1 MTLKKI
7 DIGEITKAVKNCTTP
22 TQKTIIEKIDISS
35 KWETQL
41 PLYLD
46 LYSRLS
52 NDGKKEM
59 QRQVKVIGKI
69 VDKTKQLKKRKE
81 KENETK

>member
-22 TQKTIIEKIDISS
+22 KQKTIIEKIDISS
-35 KWETQL
+35 KWENQL

-46 LYSRLS
+46 LYSKL
-52 NDGKKEM
+52 NDEGKKEM
-59 QRQVKVIGKI
+59 QRQLTLLGRLIDVV
-69 VDKTKQLKKRKE
+69 QKKRKE
-81 KENETK
+81 KESE

>member
-22 TQKTIIEKIDISS
+22 TQKTIMRKIDISS

-59 QRQVKVIGKI
+59 QRQLTLLGRL
-69 VDKTKQLKKRKE
+69 VDAIQQRKE
-81 KENETK
+81 K

>member
-1 MTLKKI
+1 MTLQKI
-7 DIGEITKAVKNCTTP
+7 DMSTITKVVKNCTTP

-46 LYSRLS
+46 LYSKLS
-52 NDGKKEM
+52 VEGKKEM
-59 QRQVKVIGKI
+59 QRQLTLLGRLIDVA
-69 VDKTKQLKKRKE
+69 QQKRKDIR
-81 KENETK
+81 K

>member
-22 TQKTIIEKIDISS
+22 KQTIDISS
-35 KWETQL
+35 KWENQL

-46 LYSRLS
+46 LYSKL
-52 NDGKKEM
+52 NDEGKKEM
-59 QRQVKVIGKI
+59 QRQLTLLGRLVDAIQQKGKKCI
-69 VDKTKQLKKRKE
+69 KK
-81 KENETK
+81 

>member
-22 TQKTIIEKIDISS
+22 KQKTIIEKIDISS
-35 KWETQL
+35 KWENQL

-46 LYSRLS
+46 LYSKL
-52 NDGKKEM
+52 NNKGKKEM
-59 QRQVKVIGKI
+59 QRQVTLLGRLIDVIQ
-69 VDKTKQLKKRKE
+69 KTRKE
-81 KENETK
+81 KIKP

>member
-1 MTLKKI
+1 M
-7 DIGEITKAVKNCTTP
+7 
-22 TQKTIIEKIDISS
+22 EKIDISS

-59 QRQVKVIGKI
+59 IRQVKVIGAL
-69 VDKTKQLKKRKE
+69 VDRMQKL
-81 KENETK
+81 

>member
-46 LYSRLS
+46 LYSKLS
-52 NDGKKEM
+52 VEGKKEM
-59 QRQVKVIGKI
+59 QRQVKVIGAL
-69 VDKTKQLKKRKE
+69 VDRMQTMRKE
-81 KENETK
+81 KQND

>member
-22 TQKTIIEKIDISS
+22 KQKTIIEKIDISS
-35 KWETQL
+35 KWENQL
-41 PLYLD
+41 PLYAQ
-46 LYSRLS
+46 LYNLIS

-59 QRQVKVIGKI
+59 QRQLTLLGRLIDVV
-69 VDKTKQLKKRKE
+69 QQKRKE

>member
-7 DIGEITKAVKNCTTP
+7 DVSTIKKAVKNCTTP
-22 TQKTIIEKIDISS
+22 TQKTIMEKIDISS

-59 QRQVKVIGKI
+59 QRQVKIIGAL
-69 VDKTKQLKKRKE
+69 VDVQCAIKKMRKE
-81 KENETK
+81 KNE

>member
-22 TQKTIIEKIDISS
+22 KQKTIIEKIDISS
-35 KWETQL
+35 KWENQL

-46 LYSRLS
+46 LYSKL
-52 NDGKKEM
+52 NNEGKKEM
-59 QRQVKVIGKI
+59 QRQLTLLGRLVDAIQQKGK
-69 VDKTKQLKKRKE
+69 
-81 KENETK
+81 NE